1 MPHEEIVTRLSLQLV
16 DIAAN
21 PSELVFAISMQSVL
35 SEIAHRLGEKALT
48 LSVKDLLLARDE
60 VRAAIGHHL
69 DEREFIGIGL
79 DIWEI
84 SRTL

>member
-35 SEIAHRLGEKALT
+35 SEIDNRLGEKALT
-48 LSVKDLLLARDE
+48 LSVQDLLLARDE